1 MLEDMRPFVATITS
15 PPTMATTPKGDTM
28 LKVLNGPTIAAGE
41 SLSDA
46 IDCSAGQLVAIT
58 MPEGWSDAQGNKG
71 ASLTFQYSPDGQT
84 YSELCSIDGFAVT
97 VPQVVPGSTVVVSAD
112 VGRATA
118 WLKLR
123 SGSAGNPVA
132 QEEARTFA
140 LSIMTT
146 AAAPTTEKTSW
157 SGEEFRMPAPKK
169 KAPAKKP
176 TKKPVKKKTK

>member
-1 MLEDMRPFVATITS
+1 MLEDMRPFVATITT
-15 PPTMATTPKGDTM
+15 PPVKEGSNM

-58 MPEGWSDAQGNKG
+58 MPEGWSDGQGNKG
-71 ASLTFQYSPDGQT
+71 ASLTFQYSPDGQA
-84 YSELCSIDGFAVT
+84 YSELCNIDGFAVT

-140 LSIMTT
+140 LSIMTA
-146 AAAPTTEKTSW
+146 AAAPLKTDW
-157 SGEEFRMPAPKK
+157 QAEEFRMPSPKK

-176 TKKPVKKKTK
+176 PAKKGKKR